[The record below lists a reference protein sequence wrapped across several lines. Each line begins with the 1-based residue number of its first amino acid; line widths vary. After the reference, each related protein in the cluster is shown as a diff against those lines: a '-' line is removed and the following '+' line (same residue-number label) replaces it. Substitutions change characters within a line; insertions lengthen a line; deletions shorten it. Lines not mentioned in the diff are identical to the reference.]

1 MQLEPLAELVRP
13 DAVHR
18 RLYKDPAIYDLEMD
32 RIFKRTWVYVGH
44 ESSLPNSGDF
54 HTMKIGTEPVIFVR
68 AEHGDLQVLVNRCR
82 HRAATVC
89 QVPCGN
95 ASTFRCHYHG
105 WTYGNDGR
113 LMAVPFPERYDHD
126 VRPDLG
132 LVAAPRVESYRG
144 LVFAS
149 FNESIAKL
157 TDHLGPAAMS
167 YIDRWMAHAGSHR
180 LVALDQAHQVTVDSN
195 WKLQVE
201 NGIDGYHGRFT
212 HRSFFD
218 LMQQRTG
225 RSVAFANSLPTAQAK
240 AFTHGNSVID
250 PETTNKAPLRAR
262 IATLPEADR
271 LLAEVRAQVS
281 EAEYE
286 ELLDALTGPGL
297 NIGIFPNLQLI
308 GIHIR
313 RIDPIAV
320 DRTVVSVR
328 PLMLDGVPPQ
338 LNILRLRYHEMF
350 FGPAGFGQ
358 PDDLEMFARVDL
370 GLDDTEDEWIRL
382 GRGYGVEESID
393 GMQVGN
399 VTDET
404 PQRAQYREWA
414 RLMRADS

>member
-1 MQLEPLAELVRP
+1 LIRA

-18 RLYKDPAIYDLEMD
+18 RVYKDPAIFALEMD
-32 RIFKRTWVYVGH
+32 RIFKRTWVFVGH
-44 ESSLPNSGDF
+44 ESSLPNPGDF

-68 AEHGDLQVLVNRCR
+68 SQGGDFSVLVNRCR

-89 QVPCGN
+89 QLAAGN
-95 ASTFRCHYHG
+95 TSLFRCHYHG
-105 WTYGNDGR
+105 WTYANDGA
-113 LMAVPFPERYDHD
+113 LLAVPFPERYDHD

-132 LVAAPRVESYRG
+132 LVSAPRVESYRG

-149 FNESIAKL
+149 FNEQVTKL
-157 TDHLGPAAMS
+157 DDHLGGPARQ
-167 YIDRWMAHAGSHR
+167 YIDRWMDHAGSHP
-180 LVALDQAHQVTVDSN
+180 LVALPEAHQLIVDSN

-218 LMQQRTG
+218 LMQRRTG
-225 RSVAFANSLPTAQAK
+225 KNVAFANSLPSAQAK
-240 AFTHGNSVID
+240 AFIHGNSVID
-250 PETTNKAPLRAR
+250 PETTNKAPLRNR

-271 LLAEVRAQVS
+271 LLNEMRAQVT
-281 EAEYE
+281 ENEYE
-286 ELLDALTGPGL
+286 ELLDALTGAGI

-308 GIHIR
+308 GIHVR

-338 LNILRLRYHEMF
+338 FNTLRLRYHEMF
-350 FGPAGFGQ
+350 YGPAGFGQ

-370 GLDDTEDEWIRL
+370 GLDDTEDEWIRFAR
-382 GRGYGVEESID
+382 GRDTEEAID
-393 GMQVGN
+393 GMLVGN

-404 PQRAQYREWA
+404 PQRGQYREWL
-414 RLMRADS
+414 RLMTADDC

>member
-1 MQLEPLAELVRP
+1 M
-13 DAVHR
+13 
-18 RLYKDPAIYDLEMD
+18 
-32 RIFKRTWVYVGH
+32 
-44 ESSLPNSGDF
+44 
-54 HTMKIGTEPVIFVR
+54 
-68 AEHGDLQVLVNRCR
+68 
-82 HRAATVC
+82 
-89 QVPCGN
+89 
-95 ASTFRCHYHG
+95 
-105 WTYGNDGR
+105 
-113 LMAVPFPERYDHD
+113 
-126 VRPDLG
+126 
-132 LVAAPRVESYRG
+132 
-144 LVFAS
+144 
-149 FNESIAKL
+149 
-157 TDHLGPAAMS
+157 
-167 YIDRWMAHAGSHR
+167 
-180 LVALDQAHQVTVDSN
+180 
-195 WKLQVE
+195 
-201 NGIDGYHGRFT
+201 
-212 HRSFFD
+212 
-218 LMQQRTG
+218 
-225 RSVAFANSLPTAQAK
+225 
-240 AFTHGNSVID
+240 
-250 PETTNKAPLRAR
+250 
-262 IATLPEADR
+262 
-271 LLAEVRAQVS
+271 S

-404 PQRAQYREWA
+404 PQRAQYRE
-414 RLMRADS
+414 